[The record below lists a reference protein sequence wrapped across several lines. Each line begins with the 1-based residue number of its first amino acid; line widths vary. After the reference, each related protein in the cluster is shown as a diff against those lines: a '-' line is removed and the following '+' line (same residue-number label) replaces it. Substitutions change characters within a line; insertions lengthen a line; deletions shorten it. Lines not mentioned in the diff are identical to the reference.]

1 MTSDNGG
8 EHGGG
13 TADEALIGH
22 MTALES
28 NLKTIADDL
37 RALGEQAGGRVREI
51 ENLATHVLAMEAVLV
66 ALLKRYPVA
75 PEEVDAEVRR
85 TTADLAGDPEGS
97 PQVRAVAR
105 GLVGS
110 APPRAN
116 HNIPSS
122 TYAEDQLP

>member
-51 ENLATHVLAMEAVLV
+51 ENLATHVLAIEAVLA
-66 ALLKRYPVA
+66 ALLKRHPVD
-75 PEEVDAEVRR
+75 PGDVDAEVRR
-85 TTADLAGDPEGS
+85 ATAELSGDPDGS

-105 GLVGS
+105 GLARG
-110 APPRAN
+110 AAGQEGDGGDGDPGA
-116 HNIPSS
+116 
-122 TYAEDQLP
+122 